1 MSIAKKISKL
11 CRTIHCHPMQRGKQK
26 EVFVPFYMFMVTY
39 CAFKDGLD
47 TDSFFNAFFRMAY
60 RRSQLQEVTSDNGT
74 NFVGANTVLIEL
86 ISILDKSKT
95 EQAAA
100 NNGIIW
106 HFKSLLGP
114 YFGCGY
120 KNLIKRANQ
129 SSLHCR

>member
-1 MSIAKKISKL
+1 M
-11 CRTIHCHPMQRGKQK
+11 
-26 EVFVPFYMFMVTY
+26 
-39 CAFKDGLD
+39 
-47 TDSFFNAFFRMAY
+47 
-60 RRSQLQEVTSDNGT
+60 QEVTSDSGT

-86 ISILDKSKT
+86 LSILDKSKT

-120 KNLIKRANQ
+120 KNMIKRTN
-129 SSLHCR
+129 